1 MRQAMR
7 EDGVVQLSWSQAEE
21 FLAEV
26 EKRRGHR
33 ETVGVYRRNLR
44 HFFSSSSLTV
54 SSIAAPSPAGAM
66 HCSRKATSPA
76 PSICACLL

>member
-44 HFFSSSSLTV
+44 HFFSV
-54 SSIAAPSPAGAM
+54 HRA
-66 HCSRKATSPA
+66 
-76 PSICACLL
+76 

>member
-44 HFFSSSSLTV
+44 HFFRIGEFINGALGISHIIVDNL
-54 SSIAAPSPAGAM
+54 SIVG
-66 HCSRKATSPA
+66 
-76 PSICACLL
+76 